1 MARDW
6 REQDHPRDPADGRF
20 VEAVGGHGWAR
31 RISDAIGRGRTGGS
45 ARLEPTPEQTA
56 QREAVLEALNP
67 ETAFRSKYAALLT
80 ELVPGISQAEIDDA
94 TQDHLKFA
102 RAGLQAPITDEELD
116 WGLAS
121 YISLLDGDSIMN
133 VYDALMEMQRRTGR
147 TFQNTLDAI
156 DEMGLFDQED
166 Y

>member
-1 MARDW
+1 MGPDT
-6 REQDHPRDPADGRF
+6 HPLYPKGYQ
-20 VEAVGGHGWAR
+20 GP
-31 RISDAIGRGRTGGS
+31 GS
-45 ARLEPTPEQTA
+45 ARQGGSPVLPGDRSEPTPEQA
-56 QREAVLEALNP
+56 VQQRREDVLEALNP
-67 ETAFRSKYAALLT
+67 EASFRSKYAALLT

-147 TFQNTLDAI
+147 TFPNTLDAI
-156 DEMGLFDQED
+156 DEMGLLGEEEED